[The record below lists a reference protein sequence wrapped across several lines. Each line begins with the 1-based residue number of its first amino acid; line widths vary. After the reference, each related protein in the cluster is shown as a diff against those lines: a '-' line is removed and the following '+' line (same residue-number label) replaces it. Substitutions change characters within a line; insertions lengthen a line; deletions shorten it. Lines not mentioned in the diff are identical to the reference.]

1 MEVRID
7 ASKDGPGGDGPRQA
21 LPLEACLDFVN
32 TLAWRGSARPTEH
45 LLGLDD
51 LLAWATRNAAPAP
64 VVPDAGLFEA
74 AITLRELIHRVFA
87 ARAEERPVAP
97 ADLAA
102 LNAALASAPARAAL
116 TPEGGAYAWQT
127 VPGQPP
133 SAVGRLLAPVLW
145 SAADLLA
152 QGSRTVVRAC
162 ANPDCRWLFIDASRN
177 GSRRWCLM
185 AACGN
190 RAKAQRHYLKQKAGA
205 PGRTSSDPRPH

>member
-7 ASKDGPGGDGPRQA
+7 APRAYLRPA

-45 LLGLDD
+45 LGGLDD
-51 LLAWATRNAAPAP
+51 LLAWATRHAAAAPA
-64 VVPDAGLFEA
+64 VPDAGLFEA
-74 AITLRELIHRVFA
+74 GIALRELIHRVFA
-87 ARAEERPVAP
+87 ARAEDRPVTP

-102 LNAALASAPARAAL
+102 LNAALAAAPSRTAL
-116 TPEGGAYAWQT
+116 APLDDAFAWQT
-127 VPGQPP
+127 APAHPP
-133 SAVGRLLAPVLW
+133 SAIGTLLAPVLW

-152 QGSRTVVRAC
+152 QGSRVVVRAC

-190 RAKAQRHYLKQKAGA
+190 RAKAQRHYLKHKAGV
-205 PGRTSSDPRPH
+205 